1 MNNEYGYIYVYK
13 CMVGS
18 GSDVCKI
25 GITKNYQERLK
36 DHVRRP
42 YHGFVPYAEFTT
54 GKAIATVFKISNFSF
69 ADKYIK
75 ELFSNY
81 QFGNYEI
88 YNVDYDETI
97 KKLYFGLKDRNAFV
111 ELIEDGY
118 SLYDFAVDESRQ
130 ESDTTTKKDFELIK
144 EQIID
149 RYNDNLPEELL
160 LMLRDKN
167 DFKENCKSHYNTG
180 NYICFSTNMILD
192 LNYNK
197 EKRIEILKKLKK
209 YV

>member
-1 MNNEYGYIYVYK
+1 
-13 CMVGS
+13 MVGS

-25 GITKNYQERLK
+25 GITKNYQERLQ

-42 YHGFVPYAEFTT
+42 YHGFVRYVEFTT
-54 GKAIATVFKISNFSF
+54 GKAIATIFKINNFSL
-69 ADKYIK
+69 ADKCIK
-75 ELFSNY
+75 ELFGSN
-81 QFGNYEI
+81 QFENYEI

-97 KKLYFGLKDRNAFV
+97 KKLYFGLKDKNVFI

-118 SLYDFAVDESRQ
+118 SIYDFVVSNSKYEL
-130 ESDTTTKKDFELIK
+130 DTTTKKNFELIK
-144 EQIID
+144 KQIID
-149 RYNDNLPEELL
+149 KYGDNLPEKLL
-160 LMLRDKN
+160 FMLRDIN

-180 NYICFSTNMILD
+180 NYICFNSNLVLN

-209 YV
+209 II